1 MEEKVRQEQGLN
13 MDRGPR
19 MVMENGIKPGEMRRE
34 EDGKAVKK
42 IKTGDIVLRSKPF
55 AFVILAT
62 HRLELA
68 HGLVMFNHLGY
79 GYVLCLSSK
88 QVCLL
93 ICQVCLSNC

>member
-1 MEEKVRQEQGLN
+1 MEEKVRQAQGLN
-13 MDRGPR
+13 MERGPR

-34 EDGKAVKK
+34 EAVKK

-88 QVCLL
+88 QV
-93 ICQVCLSNC
+93 